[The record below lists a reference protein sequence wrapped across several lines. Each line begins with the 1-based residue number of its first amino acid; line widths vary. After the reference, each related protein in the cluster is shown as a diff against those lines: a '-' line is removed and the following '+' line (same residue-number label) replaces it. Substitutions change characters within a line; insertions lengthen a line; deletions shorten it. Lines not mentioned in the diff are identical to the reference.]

1 MYCGMCAGWVAGV
14 LFIVVV
20 HHVSCML
27 GRYQGTCLLWLYITF
42 HVCWVGIRGPVYCG
56 CTSRFMCAGWVAGV
70 LFIVVV
76 RNVSCVL
83 GR

>member
-1 MYCGMCAGWVAGV
+1 M
-14 LFIVVV
+14 VV
-20 HHVSCML
+20 HHVSCVL

-56 CTSRFMCAGWVAGV
+56 MCAGYVAGV
-70 LFIVVV
+70 LCIVVV
-76 RNVSCVL
+76 HHVSCVL